1 MASRAS
7 ILGSLAIAVA
17 AFSSDG
23 LPAAAQAG
31 KPPLTMVSFGGAFTR
46 SQMLAYVVP
55 YREAADRWV
64 DVQDY
69 TGGLDEIRRQVRSAN
84 PRWDVVSL
92 ELPDAVAG
100 CAEGLLEPI
109 DQAILAP
116 APDGTPASADFYD
129 VALQDCA
136 VGFDVFA
143 TVIAYGEGRFAQ
155 PPTALADF
163 FDLERFPGRRA
174 LEARPQVNL
183 EWALIADGVA
193 PDDVYDVLG
202 TPEGLA
208 RAFSVLDRIRRDVVW
223 WQRGDEPADLLASG
237 QVAMASAW
245 NGRIFDEVERRGS
258 QLTILWD
265 KPVWNMDV
273 WAVVK
278 DAVNGAEAREFIAFA
293 TTAERMAAQADLIAY
308 GPTRRS
314 AGPLVDPAVQPF
326 LPTAEG
332 RAEGAIRIDYAWWAE
347 RQASIGRQFD
357 AWLRDSDRPV
367 YDFNREDGN

>member
-1 MASRAS
+1 MASRAR
-7 ILGSLAIAVA
+7 IPGRLAITVA
-17 AFSSDG
+17 AIIMGFG
-23 LPAAAQAG
+23 PVFAQVG
-31 KPPLTMVSFGGAFTR
+31 KPPLTMASFGGAFTR
-46 SQMLAYVVP
+46 SQMLAYVLP
-55 YREAADRWV
+55 YREAAGRWV
-64 DVQDY
+64 EVLDH

-92 ELPDAVAG
+92 DLPDAIAG

-109 DQAILAP
+109 DHAILAP
-116 APDGTPASADFYD
+116 APDGTPASADFYE
-129 VALQDCA
+129 VALQRCA

-143 TVIAYGEGRFAQ
+143 TVVAYDEGRFAQ

-174 LEARPQVNL
+174 LRARPEVNL

-193 PDDVYDVLG
+193 PDDVYDALA
-202 TPEGLA
+202 TEAGLA
-208 RAFSVLDRIRRDVVW
+208 RAFTVLDRIRGDVVW
-223 WQRGDEPADLLASG
+223 WQRGEEPADLLAAG

-258 QLTILWD
+258 AIGIVWD
-265 KPVWNMDV
+265 HAVWSMDV
-273 WAVVK
+273 WTIPK

-308 GPTRRS
+308 GPARRS
-314 AGPLVDPAVQPF
+314 AGPLVHAAVRPF

-332 RAEGAIRIDYAWWAE
+332 RAEGAIRIDYGWWAE
-347 RQASIGRQFD
+347 HQAAIGRRFD
-357 AWLRDSDRPV
+357 AWLRSDGGPV

>member
-1 MASRAS
+1 MVSRAS

-17 AFSSDG
+17 VFS
-23 LPAAAQAG
+23 LPASPVVAQVG

-55 YREAADRWV
+55 YRESADRWV

-92 ELPDAVAG
+92 ELPDAIAG
-100 CAEGLLEPI
+100 CAEGVLEPI
-109 DQAILAP
+109 DHAILAP
-116 APDGTPASADFYD
+116 APDGTPANADFYE
-129 VALQDCA
+129 VALQDCGI
-136 VGFDVFA
+136 GFDVFA
-143 TVIAYGEGRFAQ
+143 TVVAYDERRFSQ
-155 PPTALADF
+155 PPAALADF

-174 LEARPQVNL
+174 LQARPQVNL

-202 TPEGLA
+202 TDAGLA
-208 RAFSVLDRIRRDVVW
+208 RAFGVLDRIRRDTVW
-223 WQRGDEPADLLASG
+223 WQRGEEPAELLASG
-237 QVAMASAW
+237 EVAMAAAW
-245 NGRIFDEVERRGS
+245 NGRIFDEVERRASPIG
-258 QLTILWD
+258 ILWD
-265 KPVWNMDV
+265 HPVWNMDV
-273 WAVVK
+273 WAIVK
-278 DAVNGAEAREFIAFA
+278 GAVNGGEAGEFIAFA

-314 AGPLVDPAVQPF
+314 ADALVDQAVQPF

-347 RQASIGRQFD
+347 RQATIGRQFE
-357 AWLRDSDRPV
+357 AWLRSEDDLV